1 MNNRKVFS
9 VCAVVG
15 IVLFLMTMINQTEVK
30 AEKNL
35 TQILPEKG
43 IALDISRKFYK
54 AEVIKQFIDDL
65 SNYPNSFVQL
75 HMSDNQNLAVEMA
88 TVGQTTDKN
97 AVYQD
102 GQWLNTQTK
111 RPFLSKN
118 DVMDLVSY
126 ARSKNVVLI
135 PEIEAP
141 AHMQAIL
148 ELLKINDPK
157 RYEAIKLPDG
167 APEQFNLIDYTKV
180 EAIDFVQ
187 EMLAEYT
194 PLFAGQAKAYFHIG
208 VDEIDWLPVESNRNL
223 VNYVNTLDN
232 FLKHQGYTTRMWN
245 DRVAK
250 ADLAVYNKD
259 IQITYWSQIGGWDI
273 NSTDER
279 ASSGR
284 QYTASAQEL
293 LDAGFQLLNY
303 NAYYTYFLPGQRMW
317 QPESY
322 AYTINDLV
330 ANWDLSKFEL
340 NSGKQVNSTENV
352 IGSALTFWGEE
363 AGNYAD
369 SQIQLKMQSF
379 VQAYLTKE

>member
-9 VCAVVG
+9 VCALVG
-15 IVLFLMTMINQTEVK
+15 IVVFLMTMINQTEVK

-65 SNYPNSFVQL
+65 SNYPNSFLQL
-75 HMSDNQNLAVEMA
+75 HMSDNQNLAVEIA
-88 TVGQTTDKN
+88 AVGQTTDKN

-148 ELLKINDPK
+148 ELLKINDSK

-250 ADLAVYNKD
+250 ADLADYNKD

-273 NSTDER
+273 NSIDER

-352 IGSALTFWGEE
+352 IGLALTFWGEE
-363 AGNYAD
+363 AGDYTD
-369 SQIQLKMQSF
+369 SQIQQKMQSF
-379 VQAYLTKE
+379 VQAYLKKE

>member
-15 IVLFLMTMINQTEVK
+15 IVVFLMTMINQTEVK

-65 SNYPNSFVQL
+65 SNYPNSFLQL

-250 ADLAVYNKD
+250 ADLADYNKD

-279 ASSGR
+279 ARSGR

-363 AGNYAD
+363 AGNYTD
-369 SQIQLKMQSF
+369 SQIQQKMQSF

>member
-15 IVLFLMTMINQTEVK
+15 IVVFLMTMINQTEVK

-65 SNYPNSFVQL
+65 SNYPNSFLQL

-102 GQWLNTQTK
+102 GQWLNIQTK

-118 DVMDLVSY
+118 DLMDLVSY

-250 ADLAVYNKD
+250 ADLANYNKD

-273 NSTDER
+273 NSTGER

-363 AGNYAD
+363 AGDYTD
-369 SQIQLKMQSF
+369 SQIQQKMQSF
-379 VQAYLTKE
+379 VQPYLKKE

>member
-15 IVLFLMTMINQTEVK
+15 IVVFLMTMINQTEVK

-65 SNYPNSFVQL
+65 SNYPNSFLQL

-88 TVGQTTDKN
+88 TVGQTTGKN

-250 ADLAVYNKD
+250 ADLADYNKD

-340 NSGKQVNSTENV
+340 NSGKQVSSTENV

-369 SQIQLKMQSF
+369 SQIQQKMQSF
-379 VQAYLTKE
+379 VQAYLTK

>member
-15 IVLFLMTMINQTEVK
+15 IVVFLMTMINQTEVK

-35 TQILPEKG
+35 AQILPEKG

-65 SNYPNSFVQL
+65 SNYPNSFLQL

-118 DVMDLVSY
+118 DLMDLVSY

-194 PLFAGQAKAYFHIG
+194 PLFAGQAKAYFHID

-250 ADLAVYNKD
+250 ADLANYNKD

-293 LDAGFQLLNY
+293 LGAGFQLLNY

-317 QPESY
+317 QLESY
-322 AYTINDLV
+322 TYTINDLV

-363 AGNYAD
+363 AGDYTD
-369 SQIQLKMQSF
+369 SQIQQKMQSF
-379 VQAYLTKE
+379 VQAYLKKE

>member
-9 VCAVVG
+9 VCALVG
-15 IVLFLMTMINQTEVK
+15 IVVFLMTMINQTEVK

-54 AEVIKQFIDDL
+54 VEVIKQFIDDL
-65 SNYPNSFVQL
+65 SNYPNSFLQL

-88 TVGQTTDKN
+88 AVGQTTDKN

-194 PLFAGQAKAYFHIG
+194 PLFAGQAKTYFHIG

-245 DRVAK
+245 DQVAK
-250 ADLAVYNKD
+250 ADLADYNKD

-279 ASSGR
+279 ASTGR

-330 ANWDLSKFEL
+330 ANWNLSKFEL

-363 AGNYAD
+363 VGDYTD
-369 SQIQLKMQSF
+369 SQIQQKMQSF
-379 VQAYLTKE
+379 VQAYLKKE

>member
-15 IVLFLMTMINQTEVK
+15 IVVFLMTMINQTEVK

-54 AEVIKQFIDDL
+54 TEVIKQFIDNL
-65 SNYPNSFVQL
+65 SNYPNSFLQL

-118 DVMDLVSY
+118 DLMDLVSY

-250 ADLAVYNKD
+250 ADLANYNKD

-293 LDAGFQLLNY
+293 LGAGFQLLNY

-322 AYTINDLV
+322 TYTINDLV

-363 AGNYAD
+363 AGDYTD
-369 SQIQLKMQSF
+369 SQIQQKMQSF
-379 VQAYLTKE
+379 VQAYFKKE

>member
-15 IVLFLMTMINQTEVK
+15 IVVFLMTMINQTEVK

-35 TQILPEKG
+35 AQILPEKG

-54 AEVIKQFIDDL
+54 AEVIKQFINNL
-65 SNYPNSFVQL
+65 SNYPNSFLQL

-118 DVMDLVSY
+118 DLMDLVSY

-250 ADLAVYNKD
+250 ADLANYNKD

-293 LDAGFQLLNY
+293 LGAGFQLLNY

-317 QPESY
+317 QLESY
-322 AYTINDLV
+322 TYTINDLV

-363 AGNYAD
+363 AGDYTD
-369 SQIQLKMQSF
+369 SQIQQKMQSF
-379 VQAYLTKE
+379 VQAYLKKE

>member
-15 IVLFLMTMINQTEVK
+15 IVVFLMTMINQTEVK

-65 SNYPNSFVQL
+65 SNYPNSFLQL

-118 DVMDLVSY
+118 DLMDLVSY

-167 APEQFNLIDYTKV
+167 ALEQFNLIDYIKV

-250 ADLAVYNKD
+250 ADLANYNKD

-273 NSTDER
+273 NSIDER

-363 AGNYAD
+363 AGDYTD
-369 SQIQLKMQSF
+369 SQIQQKMQSF
-379 VQAYLTKE
+379 VQAYLKKE

>member
-15 IVLFLMTMINQTEVK
+15 IVVFLMTMINQTEVK

-35 TQILPEKG
+35 AQILPEKG

-54 AEVIKQFIDDL
+54 AEVIKQFINNL
-65 SNYPNSFVQL
+65 SNYPNSFLQL

-118 DVMDLVSY
+118 DLMDLVSY
-126 ARSKNVVLI
+126 AQSKNVVLI

-250 ADLAVYNKD
+250 ADLANYNKD

-293 LDAGFQLLNY
+293 LGAGFQLLNY

-317 QPESY
+317 QLESY
-322 AYTINDLV
+322 TYTINDLV

-363 AGNYAD
+363 AGDYTD
-369 SQIQLKMQSF
+369 SQIQQKMQSF
-379 VQAYLTKE
+379 VQAYLKKE

>member
-15 IVLFLMTMINQTEVK
+15 IVVFLMTMINQTEVK

-35 TQILPEKG
+35 AQILPEKG

-54 AEVIKQFIDDL
+54 AEVIKQFIDNL
-65 SNYPNSFVQL
+65 SNYPNSFLQL

-118 DVMDLVSY
+118 DLMDLVSY

-250 ADLAVYNKD
+250 ADLANYNKD

-293 LDAGFQLLNY
+293 LGAGFQLLNY

-317 QPESY
+317 QLESY
-322 AYTINDLV
+322 TYTINDLV

-363 AGNYAD
+363 AGDYTD
-369 SQIQLKMQSF
+369 SQIQQKMQSF
-379 VQAYLTKE
+379 VQAYLKKE

>member
-15 IVLFLMTMINQTEVK
+15 IVVFLMTMINQTEVK

-65 SNYPNSFVQL
+65 SNYPNSFLQL

-88 TVGQTTDKN
+88 AVGQTTDKN

-250 ADLAVYNKD
+250 ADLADYNKD

-279 ASSGR
+279 ASTGR
-284 QYTASAQEL
+284 KYTASAQEL

-363 AGNYAD
+363 AGDYTD
-369 SQIQLKMQSF
+369 SQIQQKMQSF
-379 VQAYLTKE
+379 VQPYLKKE

>member
-9 VCAVVG
+9 VCALVG
-15 IVLFLMTMINQTEVK
+15 IVVFLMTMINQTEVK

-65 SNYPNSFVQL
+65 SNYPNSFLQL

-88 TVGQTTDKN
+88 AVGQTTDKN

-148 ELLKINDPK
+148 ELLKINDSK

-194 PLFAGQAKAYFHIG
+194 PLFDGQAKAYFHIG

-232 FLKHQGYTTRMWN
+232 FLKHQGYTTRVWN

-250 ADLAVYNKD
+250 ADLADYNKD

-279 ASSGR
+279 ARSGR

-322 AYTINDLV
+322 TYTINDLV

-363 AGNYAD
+363 AGDYTD
-369 SQIQLKMQSF
+369 SQIQQKMQSF
-379 VQAYLTKE
+379 VQAYLKKE

>member
-15 IVLFLMTMINQTEVK
+15 IVVFFMTMINQTEVK

-54 AEVIKQFIDDL
+54 AEVIKQFIDNL
-65 SNYPNSFVQL
+65 SNYPNSFLQL

-118 DVMDLVSY
+118 DLMDLVSY

-250 ADLAVYNKD
+250 ADLADYNKD

-273 NSTDER
+273 NSIDER

-363 AGNYAD
+363 AGDYTD
-369 SQIQLKMQSF
+369 SQIQQKMQSF
-379 VQAYLTKE
+379 VQAYLKKE

>member
-1 MNNRKVFS
+1 MNNRKIFS

-15 IVLFLMTMINQTEVK
+15 IVVFLMTMINQTEVK

-65 SNYPNSFVQL
+65 SNYPNSFLQL

-250 ADLAVYNKD
+250 ADLADYNKD

-340 NSGKQVNSTENV
+340 NSGKQVSSTENV

-369 SQIQLKMQSF
+369 SQIQQKMQSF
-379 VQAYLTKE
+379 VQAYLTK

>member
-15 IVLFLMTMINQTEVK
+15 IVVVLMTMINQTEVK

-65 SNYPNSFVQL
+65 SNYPNSFLQL

-97 AVYQD
+97 VVYQD

-118 DVMDLVSY
+118 DLMDLVSY

-141 AHMQAIL
+141 THMQAIL

-250 ADLAVYNKD
+250 ADLANYNKD

-363 AGNYAD
+363 AGDYTD
-369 SQIQLKMQSF
+369 SQIQQKMQSF
-379 VQAYLTKE
+379 VQAYLKKE

>member
-9 VCAVVG
+9 VCTVVG
-15 IVLFLMTMINQTEVK
+15 IVVFLMTMINQTEVK

-43 IALDISRKFYK
+43 ITLDISRKFYK

-65 SNYPNSFVQL
+65 SNYPNSFLQL

-135 PEIEAP
+135 PEIEVP

-194 PLFAGQAKAYFHIG
+194 PLFGGQAKAYFHIG

-363 AGNYAD
+363 AGDYTD
-369 SQIQLKMQSF
+369 SQIQQKMQSF

>member
-9 VCAVVG
+9 VCTVVG
-15 IVLFLMTMINQTEVK
+15 IVVVLMTMINQTEVK

-65 SNYPNSFVQL
+65 SNYPNSFLQL

-97 AVYQD
+97 VVYQD

-118 DVMDLVSY
+118 DLMDLVSY

-250 ADLAVYNKD
+250 ADLANYNKD

-363 AGNYAD
+363 AGDYTD
-369 SQIQLKMQSF
+369 SQIQQKMQSF
-379 VQAYLTKE
+379 VQAYLKKE

>member
-15 IVLFLMTMINQTEVK
+15 IVVFLMTMINQTEVK

-54 AEVIKQFIDDL
+54 AEVIKQFIDNL
-65 SNYPNSFVQL
+65 SNYPNSFLQL

-118 DVMDLVSY
+118 DLMDLVSY

-250 ADLAVYNKD
+250 ADLANYNKD

-317 QPESY
+317 QLESY
-322 AYTINDLV
+322 TYTINDLV

-363 AGNYAD
+363 AGDYTD
-369 SQIQLKMQSF
+369 SQIQQKMQSF
-379 VQAYLTKE
+379 VQAYLKKE

>member
-15 IVLFLMTMINQTEVK
+15 IVVFLMTMINQTEVK

-54 AEVIKQFIDDL
+54 AEVIKQFIDNL
-65 SNYPNSFVQL
+65 SNYPNSFLQL

-118 DVMDLVSY
+118 DLMDLVSY

-250 ADLAVYNKD
+250 ADLANYNKD

-273 NSTDER
+273 NSTGER

-363 AGNYAD
+363 AGDYTD
-369 SQIQLKMQSF
+369 SQIQQKMQSF
-379 VQAYLTKE
+379 VQPYLKKE

>member
-15 IVLFLMTMINQTEVK
+15 IVVFLMTMINQTEVK

-65 SNYPNSFVQL
+65 SNYPNSFLQL

-363 AGNYAD
+363 AGNYTD
-369 SQIQLKMQSF
+369 SQIQQKMQSF
-379 VQAYLTKE
+379 VQAYLTK

>member
-15 IVLFLMTMINQTEVK
+15 IVVFLMTMINQTEVK

-54 AEVIKQFIDDL
+54 AEVIKQFIDNL
-65 SNYPNSFVQL
+65 SNYPNSFLQL

-118 DVMDLVSY
+118 DLMDLVSY

-250 ADLAVYNKD
+250 ADLANYNKD

-273 NSTDER
+273 NSIDER

-363 AGNYAD
+363 AGDYTD
-369 SQIQLKMQSF
+369 SQIQQKMQSF
-379 VQAYLTKE
+379 VQAYLKKE

>member
-15 IVLFLMTMINQTEVK
+15 IVVFLMTMINQTEVK

-54 AEVIKQFIDDL
+54 AEVIKQFIDNL
-65 SNYPNSFVQL
+65 SNYPNSFLQL

-118 DVMDLVSY
+118 DLMDLVSY

-194 PLFAGQAKAYFHIG
+194 PLFAGQAKACFHIG

-250 ADLAVYNKD
+250 ADLANYNKD

-273 NSTDER
+273 NSTGER

-330 ANWDLSKFEL
+330 ANWDFSKFEL

-363 AGNYAD
+363 AGDYTD
-369 SQIQLKMQSF
+369 SQIQQKMQSF
-379 VQAYLTKE
+379 VQPYLKKE

>member
-9 VCAVVG
+9 VCALVG
-15 IVLFLMTMINQTEVK
+15 IVVFLMTMINQTEVK

-65 SNYPNSFVQL
+65 SNYPNSFLQL

-88 TVGQTTDKN
+88 AVGQTTDKN

-118 DVMDLVSY
+118 DLMDLVSY

-148 ELLKINDPK
+148 ELLKINDSK

-194 PLFAGQAKAYFHIG
+194 PLFAGQGKAYFHIG

-250 ADLAVYNKD
+250 ADLADYNKD

-273 NSTDER
+273 NSIDER

-363 AGNYAD
+363 AGDYTD
-369 SQIQLKMQSF
+369 SQIQQKMQSF
-379 VQAYLTKE
+379 VQPYLKKE

>member
-15 IVLFLMTMINQTEVK
+15 IVVFLMTMINQTEVK

-65 SNYPNSFVQL
+65 SNYPNSFLQL

-208 VDEIDWLPVESNRNL
+208 VDEIDWLPVESNSNL

-340 NSGKQVNSTENV
+340 NSGKQVSSTENV

-363 AGNYAD
+363 AGNYAVK
-369 SQIQLKMQSF
+369 SN
-379 VQAYLTKE
+379 

>member
-15 IVLFLMTMINQTEVK
+15 IVVVLMTMINQTEVK

-65 SNYPNSFVQL
+65 SNYPNSFLQL

-97 AVYQD
+97 VVYQD

-118 DVMDLVSY
+118 DLMDLVSY

-141 AHMQAIL
+141 AHKQAIL

-250 ADLAVYNKD
+250 ADLANYNKD

-363 AGNYAD
+363 AGDYTD
-369 SQIQLKMQSF
+369 SQIQQKMQSF
-379 VQAYLTKE
+379 VQAYLKKE

>member
-15 IVLFLMTMINQTEVK
+15 IVVFLMTMINQTEVK

-65 SNYPNSFVQL
+65 SNYPNSFLQL

-232 FLKHQGYTTRMWN
+232 FLKYQGYTTRMWN

-250 ADLAVYNKD
+250 ADLADYNKD

-363 AGNYAD
+363 AGDYTD
-369 SQIQLKMQSF
+369 SQIQQKMQSF

>member
-9 VCAVVG
+9 VCALVG
-15 IVLFLMTMINQTEVK
+15 IVVFLMTMINQTEVK

-65 SNYPNSFVQL
+65 SNYPNSFLQL

-88 TVGQTTDKN
+88 AVGQTTDKN

-148 ELLKINDPK
+148 ELLKINDSK

-250 ADLAVYNKD
+250 ADLADYNKD

-279 ASSGR
+279 ARSGR

-322 AYTINDLV
+322 TYTINDLV

-363 AGNYAD
+363 AGDYTD
-369 SQIQLKMQSF
+369 SQIQQKMQSF
-379 VQAYLTKE
+379 VQAYLKKE

>member
-15 IVLFLMTMINQTEVK
+15 IVVFLMTMINQTEVK

-54 AEVIKQFIDDL
+54 AEVIKQFIDNL
-65 SNYPNSFVQL
+65 SNYPNSFLQL

-118 DVMDLVSY
+118 DLMDLVSY

-250 ADLAVYNKD
+250 ADLANYNKD

-317 QPESY
+317 QPGSY

-363 AGNYAD
+363 AGDYTD
-369 SQIQLKMQSF
+369 SQIQQKMQSF
-379 VQAYLTKE
+379 VQAYLKKE

>member
-15 IVLFLMTMINQTEVK
+15 IVVFLMTMINQTEVK

-54 AEVIKQFIDDL
+54 AEVIKQFIDNL
-65 SNYPNSFVQL
+65 SNYPNSFLQL

-118 DVMDLVSY
+118 DLMDLVSY

-194 PLFAGQAKAYFHIG
+194 PRFAGQAKAYFHIG

-250 ADLAVYNKD
+250 ADLADYNKD

-273 NSTDER
+273 NSIDER

-363 AGNYAD
+363 AGDYTD
-369 SQIQLKMQSF
+369 SQIQQKMQSF
-379 VQAYLTKE
+379 VQAYLKKE

>member
-15 IVLFLMTMINQTEVK
+15 IVVFLMTMINQTEVK

-54 AEVIKQFIDDL
+54 AEVIKQFIDNL
-65 SNYPNSFVQL
+65 SNYPNSFLQL

-118 DVMDLVSY
+118 DLMDLVSY

-232 FLKHQGYTTRMWN
+232 FLKYQGYTTRMWN

-250 ADLAVYNKD
+250 ADLADYNKD

-293 LDAGFQLLNY
+293 LGAGFQLLNY

-317 QPESY
+317 QLESY
-322 AYTINDLV
+322 TYTINDLV

-363 AGNYAD
+363 AGDYTD
-369 SQIQLKMQSF
+369 SQIQQKMQSF
-379 VQAYLTKE
+379 VQAYLKKE

>member
-15 IVLFLMTMINQTEVK
+15 IVVFLMTMINQTEVK

-65 SNYPNSFVQL
+65 SNYPNSFLQL

-157 RYEAIKLPDG
+157 RYGAIKLPDG

-208 VDEIDWLPVESNRNL
+208 VDEIDWLPVESNSNL

>member
-9 VCAVVG
+9 VCALVG
-15 IVLFLMTMINQTEVK
+15 IVVFLMTMINQTEVK

-65 SNYPNSFVQL
+65 SNYPNSFLQL

-148 ELLKINDPK
+148 ELLKINDSK

-232 FLKHQGYTTRMWN
+232 FLKHQGYTTRVWN

-250 ADLAVYNKD
+250 ADLADYNKD

-322 AYTINDLV
+322 TYTINDLV

-363 AGNYAD
+363 AGDYTD
-369 SQIQLKMQSF
+369 SQIQQKMQSF
-379 VQAYLTKE
+379 VQAYLKKE

>member
-15 IVLFLMTMINQTEVK
+15 IVVFLMTMINQTEVK

-65 SNYPNSFVQL
+65 SNYPNSFLQL

-208 VDEIDWLPVESNRNL
+208 VDEIDWLPVESNSNL

>member
-15 IVLFLMTMINQTEVK
+15 IVVFLMTMINQTEVK

-65 SNYPNSFVQL
+65 SNYPNSFLQL

-330 ANWDLSKFEL
+330 ANWNLSKFEL

-363 AGNYAD
+363 AGNYTD
-369 SQIQLKMQSF
+369 SQIQQKMQSF

>member
-15 IVLFLMTMINQTEVK
+15 IVVFLMTMINQTEVK

-65 SNYPNSFVQL
+65 SNYPNSFLQL

-250 ADLAVYNKD
+250 ADLADYNKD

-363 AGNYAD
+363 AGDYTD
-369 SQIQLKMQSF
+369 SQIQQKMQSF
-379 VQAYLTKE
+379 VQAYLTK

>member
-15 IVLFLMTMINQTEVK
+15 IVVFLMTMINQTEVK

-65 SNYPNSFVQL
+65 SNYPNSFLQL

-118 DVMDLVSY
+118 DLIDLVSY

-167 APEQFNLIDYTKV
+167 APEQFNLIDYIKV

-250 ADLAVYNKD
+250 ADLANYNKD

-273 NSTDER
+273 NSIDER

-363 AGNYAD
+363 AGDYTD
-369 SQIQLKMQSF
+369 SQIQQKMQSF
-379 VQAYLTKE
+379 VQAYLKKE

>member
-15 IVLFLMTMINQTEVK
+15 IVVFLMTMINQTEVK

-65 SNYPNSFVQL
+65 SNYPNSFLQL

-148 ELLKINDPK
+148 GLLKINDPK

-232 FLKHQGYTTRMWN
+232 FLKHQDYTTRMWN

-330 ANWDLSKFEL
+330 ANWNLSKFEL

-363 AGNYAD
+363 AGNYTD
-369 SQIQLKMQSF
+369 SQIQQKMQSF

>member
-15 IVLFLMTMINQTEVK
+15 IVVFLMTMINQTEVK

-65 SNYPNSFVQL
+65 SNYPNSFLQL

-88 TVGQTTDKN
+88 AVGQTTDKN

-141 AHMQAIL
+141 AHIQAIL

-167 APEQFNLIDYTKV
+167 APEQFNMIDYTKV

-250 ADLAVYNKD
+250 ADLADYNKD

-279 ASSGR
+279 ASTGR

-363 AGNYAD
+363 AGDYTN
-369 SQIQLKMQSF
+369 SQIQQKMQSF
-379 VQAYLTKE
+379 VQPYLKKE